1 MAEGKKRGG
10 YATLKQRRVLANLL
24 ANPGKP
30 VGRAMLEEGYSPA
43 SAKNPSDLIN
53 SETFKDWNA
62 RLEHVIPDSLL
73 VEKMREGLEATKIHS
88 SHTEPDQEIPDHTNR
103 REYLKLALQT
113 RGKLQD
119 NAAQPQVIVPIIIRQ
134 SGTGQ
139 GFTIQ
144 GDRIAPEAI

>member
-1 MAEGKKRGG
+1 MAIQKLIE
-10 YATLKQRRVLANLL
+10 
-24 ANPGKP
+24 NPGKP
-30 VGRAMLEEGYSPA
+30 VSQAMIEVGYSPA
-43 SAKNPSDLIN
+43 TANSPSELTE
-53 SETFKDWNA
+53 SQTFKDWNA
-62 RLEHVIPDSLL
+62 RLAEVLNDELL
-73 VEKMREGLEATKIHS
+73 AAKMREGLEATKIHS